1 MRFCLLESTD
11 PYPIYFLLLGG
22 NAPAGISFAMKN
34 HKKMPD
40 LFIIISYVGVILLV
54 AAVLTAAFA
63 APYRGAVITA
73 SIVFAVGLIF
83 LLNHIFTKMRNNADA
98 VEKLAESIDDHAWI
112 CYDKAA
118 DEAHISGN
126 FAGITGIDTVGSTI
140 DSSDRKNLMSE
151 LISCPGDADNDVYMS
166 AKPEVW
172 FRLRTFDTPK
182 YEYTVITDVSEY
194 VTCKNIIKSLKY
206 YDSDTGLLCR
216 EAFISKLR
224 SVTSAEYGT
233 IGLVTLLISGIDK
246 VISFNGTD
254 AADKVV
260 AKTGAAVKR
269 YENPHNIFAG
279 RTATNEFSVLL
290 TDIYDEGCKKY
301 ADKLLA
307 AAEEALGAEGAGYAR
322 IYCGFAVFTSNAENY
337 ENDAGNMLAS
347 SAYAAY
353 SAKSSASGTPVAF
366 DNESYATSA
375 FDFKKIQVFN
385 TVIGENRIRYNF
397 QPIVD
402 AGTGDIFAYEALM
415 RPEEISGIKLSP
427 LETISIAEKQGMTAE
442 IEKLT
447 FSNTI
452 AFLSENQDIF
462 RSRKLFVNSIPNCLL
477 PESDYHRIFD
487 EYSGI
492 FDKLVV
498 EVTEGCQISQ
508 ENIDLLR
515 RRYKDKRAQIAL
527 DDYGTGY
534 ANESSL
540 ISIKPDYI
548 KIDRSLLS
556 GIDSDSSKQLLVGN
570 MITFA
575 KKHGIKVLAEGV
587 ETRGEL
593 ESVITLGVDL
603 IQGYYTSKPNAVLLL
618 DIPSDIK
625 NEILDINIKS
635 VGYARKTFN
644 LDTQEP
650 VDAVAL
656 AVRGYTDINVRTSPV
671 YIKGEST
678 RAITM
683 RINFEDGYSGTVNIK
698 DVNFDGMDGPVMTL
712 GKECEVMLSTEGNC
726 YFSYEGIRVPETS
739 RFILTGKGS
748 LNIDAAG
755 NNGVI
760 IGGGCQ
766 QDFGKLLIDIDG
778 DVNITSKGDSIVGI
792 GGGVGGKDSS
802 IEIVR
807 GEISANLR
815 GASVVGIGA
824 ISGNANIKIYDT
836 KIGFESS
843 GQSVVAVG
851 SKNGVVSIECKTE
864 ITADCSGD
872 NCCVIGTLEN
882 GSGLVSIQD
891 GNYDLAIHAKNSVA
905 IGAMGGKTDVTVN
918 SGYFDLVC
926 EGNTAVGIGDA
937 FGSETINIVNGIFN
951 IHTAS
956 GNEFPIG
963 TKNGKTVIHSGNIF
977 TDSIEEIRS
986 VSPFGDPLEKRRI
999 DTAQSFR
1006 RSIVYGGSEYT
1017 YSADPAPGEDHI
1029 TVYLPVGYNLKSV

>member
-1 MRFCLLESTD
+1 
-11 PYPIYFLLLGG
+11 
-22 NAPAGISFAMKN
+22 MKN
-34 HKKMPD
+34 RKKKFD
-40 LFIIISYVGVILLV
+40 LFIILSYVGVILLIAAVFV
-54 AAVLTAAFA
+54 AAFSEA
-63 APYRGAVITA
+63 YKGAVITA
-73 SIVFAVGLIF
+73 SIVVTVGLF
-83 LLNHIFTKMRNNADA
+83 MLLNYLFTAARNRINA
-98 VEKLAESIDDHAWI
+98 VEKLTENLNGYAEIR
-112 CYDKAA
+112 YDKKS
-118 DEAHISGN
+118 DEAYITGR
-126 FAGITGIDTVGSTI
+126 FTEITGIDVA
-140 DSSDRKNLMSE
+140 SSVMDGTDLKKLISE
-151 LISCPGDADNDVYMS
+151 LTACPCDTAENVYMS

-172 FRLRTFDTPK
+172 FRVRTIDTP
-182 YEYTVITDVSEY
+182 ECEFTMITDVSEF
-194 VTCKNIIKSLKY
+194 VSCKNIIKSLKY

-216 EAFISKLR
+216 DAFISKVR
-224 SVTSAEYGT
+224 SVAVTEYGT
-233 IGLVTLLISGIDK
+233 VGLVTLLVSGIDK
-246 VISFNGTD
+246 VISFNGTE
-254 AADKVV
+254 AADKVI
-260 AKTGAAVKR
+260 AKIAAAIKR

-307 AAEEALGAEGAGYAR
+307 SAEEALGGEGSGYAR
-322 IYCGFAVFTSNAENY
+322 IYCGYAVFDGEET
-337 ENDAGNMLAS
+337 DAGNMLAS

-353 SAKSSASGTPVAF
+353 NAKSSSSGTPVAF

-375 FDFKKIQVFN
+375 YDFKKIQVFN

-402 AGTGDIFAYEALM
+402 ACTGEIFAYEALM

-427 LETISIAEKQGMTAE
+427 LETIGIAEKQGMTAE

-508 ENIDLLR
+508 ENIDILR
-515 RRYKDKRAQIAL
+515 RRYKEKRAQIAL

-540 ISIKPDYI
+540 ITIKPDYI

-556 GIDSDSSKQLLVGN
+556 GIDTDSSKQLLVGN

-618 DIPSDIK
+618 DIPADIK

-635 VGYARKTFN
+635 VGYARKTFV

-656 AVRGYTDINVRTSPV
+656 AVRGYTDINVKTSPV
-671 YIKGEST
+671 SIVGEPT
-678 RAITM
+678 RSINM
-683 RINFEDGYSGTVNIK
+683 RIICEDGYNGTININN
-698 DVNFDGMDGPVMTL
+698 VNFDGMDGPVLTL
-712 GKECEVMLSTEGNC
+712 GKNCEVMLNTAGSC

-739 RFILTGKGS
+739 RFILSGNGS

-760 IGGGCQ
+760 LGGGCQ
-766 QDFGKLLIDIDG
+766 QDFGKLLLDMDG
-778 DVNITSKGDSIVGI
+778 DLNITSKGDSIVGI

-815 GASVVGIGA
+815 GASVVGIGV
-824 ISGNANIKIYDT
+824 ISGNSNIKIYDT

-851 SKNGVVSIECKTE
+851 SKNGTVSIECKAD

-905 IGAMGGKTDVTVN
+905 IGAMGGKTDISIN

-937 FGSETINIVNGIFN
+937 FGSETITIINGVFN
-951 IHTAS
+951 IHIAS
-956 GNEFPIG
+956 GNELPIG

-999 DTAQSFR
+999 DTTNSFR
-1006 RSIVYGGSEYT
+1006 QSIVYGGSEYT
-1017 YSADPAPGEDHI
+1017 YSADPAPGEDFI
-1029 TVYLPVGYNLKSV
+1029 TVYLPVGYNIKSK